1 MQPRFEKRVG
11 SAPFGLV
18 EQARFRAAFDFMRLR
33 AENGELDEVLSDWWE
48 EFSLADDNLRNDMV
62 DEVKLEQ
69 QQRAKPAR
77 APRVHRMP
85 LRTHNPDAAAPSEPG
100 EAVQVPAGQAS
111 ALAPTDDNQ
120 APKKR
125 RRRRRPSGR
134 GVGGDAPA
142 QDPQA

>member
-33 AENGELDEVLSDWWE
+33 AENGELDMVLSDWWE
-48 EFSLADDNLRNDMV
+48 AFSLASDDLRNDMV

-69 QQRAKPAR
+69 QRARTTRPPR
-77 APRVHRMP
+77 TPRVHQLPARSA
-85 LRTHNPDAAAPSEPG
+85 PDAAAKSAADNAG
-100 EAVQVPAGQAS
+100 ASQDGVQ
-111 ALAPTDDNQ
+111 TDVVLGDGTE

-134 GVGGDAPA
+134 GAGDAPA
-142 QDPQA
+142 QDPQE